1 MCLALPG
8 KLISAEDIGENRLG
22 IVRFA
27 AGQRQVFLDFVPE
40 AKTGDY
46 ILVHAGFA
54 ISLLNEEEARE
65 ASELLEQI
73 GMLEAGNQDTLPDT
87 SDSYNGPGV
96 GSQSLRFCGGWPVR
110 AMP

>member
-8 KLISAEDIGENRLG
+8 KLISAEHIGENRLG
-22 IVRFA
+22 IVRFT
-27 AGQRQVFLDFVPE
+27 AGQRQVFLDFVPD
-40 AKTGDY
+40 AKVGDY

-54 ISLLNEEEARE
+54 IGLLNEEEARE
-65 ASELLEQI
+65 TTELLEHI
-73 GMLEAGNQDTLPDT
+73 GMLGADDAAAEIEDF
-87 SDSYNGPGV
+87 DSYSGPGV